1 MRKNPLKRIVERQKA
16 GEKIGIY
23 SCCSS
28 NPYVL
33 QAALLYAKKTNSPLL
48 IESTANQV
56 DQFGGYS
63 GLTPQKFR
71 EYVEDMAKS
80 LGFDVNKLFLGG
92 DHLGP
97 LTFANK
103 NENEAMELA
112 KTLIHD
118 YVLAGFSKIHID
130 TSMKVKDD
138 DPNSRLSDA
147 TIAKRGAIL
156 AKVVKQ
162 AYQELLKKDA
172 DAYEPVLIVGSE
184 VPIPGGQV
192 GESLD
197 SLQVTTVD
205 DFKKTYDTFKKTFDE
220 YEVSDMFDNIIGFVV
235 QPGIEEKDSG
245 CVEYDRLKASKLLQ
259 HLKEYNNIVFEGHS
273 SDYQTKY
280 KLKELVEDGVAIL
293 KVGPGLSYKAREGLF
308 ALAFVEKELYHG
320 QESKQS
326 HFMQEL
332 ENAMLEDP
340 KYWEKYYQGN
350 DEERFLKRKYSFS
363 DRCRYY
369 MNKPKVQ
376 EAINKMFDNLKEG
389 VPYHLLSQFFPK
401 QYTKVREGEIE
412 NNPMS
417 LVIDRIQET
426 IEEYVFAT
434 SQQNL

>member
-1 MRKNPLKRIVERQKA
+1 MITNPLKKIVERQKA

-33 QAALLYAKKTNSPLL
+33 EAALLYAKKTNSPLL

-63 GLTPQKFR
+63 GMTPQKFR
-71 EYVEDMAKS
+71 EYVEGMAKNI
-80 LGFDVNKLFLGG
+80 GYDTNKLFLGG

-97 LTFANK
+97 LTFVNN
-103 NENEAMELA
+103 NETEAMELA

-138 DPNSRLSDA
+138 DPNTRLSDEV
-147 TIAKRGAIL
+147 IARRGAIL
-156 AKVVKQ
+156 AKVVKE
-162 AYQELLKKDA
+162 AYQELLEHNSN
-172 DAYEPVLIVGSE
+172 AYEPVLIVGSE
-184 VPIPGGQV
+184 VPIPGGQM
-192 GESLD
+192 GESVD
-197 SLQVTTVD
+197 SLSVTRVE
-205 DFKKTYDTFKKTFDE
+205 DFKQTYDTFERVFKE
-220 YEVSDMFDNIIGFVV
+220 YGVSDMFEKIIGFVV

-245 CVEYDRLKASKLLQ
+245 CVEYDRSKAKELTHYLQ
-259 HLKEYNNIVFEGHS
+259 GYKNIVFEGHS

-293 KVGPGLSYKAREGLF
+293 KVGPGLSYKAREGLY
-308 ALAFVEKELYHG
+308 ALAYAEKELYHG
-320 QESKQS
+320 REANQS
-326 HFMQEL
+326 HFIEVL
-332 ENAMLEDP
+332 DEVMLEDG
-340 KYWEKYYQGN
+340 KYWEKYYQGSE
-350 DEERFLKRKYSFS
+350 EERLLKRKYSFS
-363 DRCRYY
+363 DRSRYY
-369 MNKPKVQ
+369 MNHPRVK
-376 EAINKMFDNLKEG
+376 EAIAKLFDNMKDG
-389 VPYHLLSQFFPK
+389 VPNHLLSQFFPK

-417 LVIDRIQET
+417 LVVDRIQET

-434 SQQNL
+434 SQQLL